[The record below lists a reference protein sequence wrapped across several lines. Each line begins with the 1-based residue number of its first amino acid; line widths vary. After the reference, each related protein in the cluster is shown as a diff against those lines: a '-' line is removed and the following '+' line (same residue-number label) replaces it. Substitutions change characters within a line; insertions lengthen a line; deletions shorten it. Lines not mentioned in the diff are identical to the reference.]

1 MPEVFIQGGEGK
13 LQAKYS
19 PSGEEKPN
27 IAIVLHP
34 NPKHGGTMDS
44 KVNYAAFKVMKD
56 NGFSTLRI
64 NFRGVG
70 KSDGAFT
77 EGEGELNDA
86 SVSLDWLQKKNEDF
100 KSCWIVGFSF
110 GAWIGFQT
118 LMRRPEVDGLILI
131 APPVNLYDF
140 NFLSPCPIKT
150 LIIKADQ
157 DEVVK
162 KDNIKQFYES
172 FKKQKNANV
181 TLETI
186 SKSNH
191 FFDNQLEPLM
201 DTMSKYIKKIDLIN
215 FTQIY
220 TFINTRSAFK
230 SGRNL

>member
-1 MPEVFIQGGEGK
+1 MISSLIMPEVFIQGGEGK

-19 PSGEEKPN
+19 PSEQEKPN
-27 IAIVLHP
+27 IAIILHP
-34 NPKHGGTMDS
+34 NPKHGGTMDT

-56 NGFSTLRI
+56 AGFSTLRI

-100 KSCWIVGFSF
+100 RSCWIVGFSF

-131 APPVNLYDF
+131 APPVNMYDF

-150 LIIKADQ
+150 LIVRAEQ
-157 DEVVK
+157 DEIVK
-162 KDNIKQFYES
+162 RDNLKDC
-172 FKKQKNANV
+172 
-181 TLETI
+181 L
-186 SKSNH
+186 
-191 FFDNQLEPLM
+191 L
-201 DTMSKYIKKIDLIN
+201 
-215 FTQIY
+215 Y
-220 TFINTRSAFK
+220 TSPSPRDS
-230 SGRNL
+230 